1 MTRKL
6 QFKFLSVFMIIMLLL
21 SLLLAGVVYY
31 QKKSQL
37 EYDCMMY
44 MLNINNLENRDGS
57 GDPSMLN
64 YPPYFVLEI
73 DNQTDTS
80 QVVMGE
86 FFLAEKGLTTDELIA
101 LLAGSIEETGVLE
114 TYQVRYYNGIRGT
127 EGHRVVFMD
136 ISYIAADLAK
146 TRNEI
151 LLIAVPSLALMF
163 VVGLF
168 LSRWF
173 ARPAKQ
179 ALDEQRRFVS
189 FASHELKTPL
199 SIISANLDLLDRSGG
214 DEGPNAAFCYDNIR
228 QECGRMQS
236 LTEAMVWLALPGRS
250 GQEEQLDV
258 TKLLQEEV
266 LRFEVRAFEEGH
278 ALKADVAEGLSL
290 RCDRMQLLTVV
301 DVLLDNAL
309 KYCATGGDIR
319 LAARRCTTISRRTIQ
334 ISVGNPGEA
343 ISKSEYENIFKPF
356 YQTDQAGKGA
366 GIGLAI
372 AREIVTALRGQI
384 RVEHKD
390 GLNWF
395 TVEL

>member
-1 MTRKL
+1 MTRGL
-6 QFKFLSVFMIIMLLL
+6 QIKFIAVFMVIMLLFA
-21 SLLLAGVVYY
+21 LLLAGVVYY
-31 QKKSQL
+31 QKRSQL

-86 FFLAEKGLTTDELIA
+86 YFLGERGVSTDELIA
-101 LLAGSIEETGVLE
+101 MLAGSIEETGVLE
-114 TYQVRYYNGIRGT
+114 EYQIRYYNGIRGA

-136 ISYIAADLAK
+136 VSYIAADLGK
-146 TRNEI
+146 LRNEI
-151 LLIAVPSLALMF
+151 ILIAIPSLGLLL
-163 VVGLF
+163 VVALF
-168 LSRWF
+168 LPRRF
-173 ARPAKQ
+173 VRPAKQ

-199 SIISANLDLLDRSGG
+199 SIVSANLDLLDRTGG

-228 QECGRMQS
+228 QECGRMQA
-236 LTEAMVWLALPGRS
+236 LTEVMVWLALPGRT
-250 GQEEQLDV
+250 GQEERLDV
-258 TKLLQEEV
+258 TRLLKSEA

-278 ALKADVAEGLSL
+278 ALAADVGEGLTL
-290 RCDRMQLLTVV
+290 QCGRVQLLTVV

-309 KYCATGGDIR
+309 KYCAPGGDIR
-319 LAARRCTTISRRTIQ
+319 LTARRCASISRRTVQ
-334 ISVGNPGEA
+334 ISVGNQGEE
-343 ISKSEYENIFKPF
+343 IPKREYKNIFKPF
-356 YQTDQAGKGA
+356 YQTDLGKKGA
-366 GIGLAI
+366 GLGLAI
-372 AREIVTALRGQI
+372 AREIIAALRGQI
-384 RVEHKD
+384 RVEYKE

-395 TVEL
+395 IVEL

>member
-1 MTRKL
+1 MIRRL
-6 QFKFLSVFMIIMLLL
+6 QVKFIAVFMVIMALVALLL
-21 SLLLAGVVYY
+21 GGVVYY

-73 DNQTDTS
+73 DNQTDTA

-86 FFLAEKGLTTDELIA
+86 FFLGSEGLTPDELIA

-114 TYQVRYYNGIRGT
+114 AYQVRYYNGIRGA

-136 ISYIAADLAK
+136 VSYIAADLGK
-146 TRNEI
+146 LRNEI
-151 LLIAVPSLALMF
+151 ILIAIPSLGLML
-163 VVGLF
+163 VVALF

-173 ARPAKQ
+173 ARPAKD
-179 ALDEQRRFVS
+179 ALAEQQRFVS

-199 SIISANLDLLDRSGG
+199 SIVSANLDLLDRTGG
-214 DEGPNAAFCYDNIR
+214 DQGPNAAFCYDNIR

-236 LTEAMVWLALPGRS
+236 LTEAMVWLALPGQD
-250 GQEEQLDV
+250 GQKEHLDV
-258 TKLLQEEV
+258 TKLLQSEA

-278 ALKADVAEGLSL
+278 ALTADVAEGLTL
-290 RCDRMQLLTVV
+290 RGDRVQLLTVV

-309 KYCATGGDIR
+309 KYCAPGGDIC
-319 LAARRCTTISRRTIQ
+319 LTARRCPALSRRTVQ
-334 ISVGNPGEA
+334 ISVGNTGEE
-343 ISKSEYENIFKPF
+343 IPKQEQENIFKPF
-356 YQTDQAGKGA
+356 YQRDTGRAGA
-366 GIGLAI
+366 GIGLSI
-372 AREIVTALRGQI
+372 ARQIAAALRGQI
-384 RVEHKD
+384 RLEYRD
-390 GLNWF
+390 GMNWF
-395 TVEL
+395 VAEL

>member
-6 QFKFLSVFMIIMLLL
+6 QFKFISVFMIIMLLFT
-21 SLLLAGVVYY
+21 LLLAGAVYY
-31 QKKSQL
+31 QKRSQL

-44 MLNINNLENRDGS
+44 MLNINNLENRGGS
-57 GDPSMLN
+57 EEIILQA

-80 QVVMGE
+80 QVVLGE
-86 FFLAEKGLTTDELIA
+86 YFLAEQGVTTDELISM
-101 LLAGSIEETGVLE
+101 LAGSLEETGLLE
-114 TYQVRYYNGIRGT
+114 EYQLRYYNGIRT
-127 EGHRVVFMD
+127 DEGHRVVFMD
-136 ISYIAADLAK
+136 VTYITAELHK

-151 LLIAVPSLALMF
+151 ILFAVPSLALMF
-163 VVGLF
+163 VVALF

-173 ARPAKQ
+173 VRPAKQ
-179 ALDEQRRFVS
+179 ALDEQQRFVS

-199 SIISANLDLLDRSGG
+199 SIISANMDLLDRTGG

-258 TKLLQEEV
+258 TKLLQEEA

-278 ALKADVAEGLSL
+278 ALETEIGEGLSL
-290 RCDRMQLLTVV
+290 HCDRVQLLTVV

-309 KYCATGGDIR
+309 KYCSPGGDIR
-319 LAARRCTTISRRTIQ
+319 LTARRCAPISRRAVQ
-334 ISVGNPGEA
+334 ISVGNAGKEIP
-343 ISKSEYENIFKPF
+343 KSECENIFKPF
-356 YQTDQAGKGA
+356 YQMDLARKGA
-366 GIGLAI
+366 GIGLSI
-372 AREIVTALRGQI
+372 AREIVSALRGQI
-384 RVEHKD
+384 RVEYKD
-390 GLNWF
+390 GMNWF
-395 TVEL
+395 LVEL